1 MLGNEYRTSPPVVI
15 TSHAEGGMTR
25 DVLHVPTQSQSPQ
38 RESQARSVH
47 AEQER
52 ATTPVCQPDANIY
65 GSDLTAADVL
75 EDEEAL
81 DEEVLDEFAHRRDE
95 EDEDVGSPNGAQGS
109 TCEGTTLPPPPDTA
123 RSGSSTRAT
132 LPTWLAAEYQSI
144 RERLTTEMKKNTSGL
159 PLCYQRH
166 SFYDG
171 VDSPYLAAK
180 STFQLSAS
188 IFHQP
193 QIFVW
198 LPHTLV
204 DKIPCPA
211 CYAASRQAARSS
223 RVYLQRHSFAPYPRR
238 VVDVDRNVYIV
249 GYRYACGH
257 KDCRKTFFSWNSAIL
272 DMLPRPLRDQFQFR
286 LTYRSGLTLR
296 LASLLR
302 ESFSAGIGPEQFTTM
317 IEAAHYQQYD
327 LLQCQFLEMVLH
339 RSEKGALSTLWAKA
353 TPFGV
358 FRDRS
363 GYAGF
368 VPSAR
373 YFARFYDMLVEES
386 APAMRQLIASLPAD
400 VIKQDHSFKVLSHL
414 CARGSTSLLM
424 SDFDRQSNG
433 LARLKESQ
441 PSMPYLQQSMN
452 MVKYAQ

>member
-1 MLGNEYRTSPPVVI
+1 M
-15 TSHAEGGMTR
+15 
-25 DVLHVPTQSQSPQ
+25 PTQQLPQ
-38 RESQARSVH
+38 RKTQGSVH
-47 AEQER
+47 TEQER
-52 ATTPVCQPDANIY
+52 ATLPVCQPDVNIY
-65 GSDLTAADVL
+65 GSDLSAADVL
-75 EDEEAL
+75 EDEEAM
-81 DEEVLDEFAHRRDE
+81 DDEVLDEFAHGCDE
-95 EDEDVGSPNGAQGS
+95 EDEGIGSPNDAQESTREGAA
-109 TCEGTTLPPPPDTA
+109 LPPPLDTA
-123 RSGSSTRAT
+123 GSSTRAT
-132 LPTWLAAEYQSI
+132 LPTWLMAEYQSI
-144 RERLTTEMKKNTSGL
+144 RERLTAEMKKNTSGL

-171 VDSPYLAAK
+171 VDNPYLAAK

-211 CYAASRQAARSS
+211 CYTAGRQAVKKSC
-223 RVYLQRHSFAPYPRR
+223 VYLQKHGFAPYPRR
-238 VVDVDRNVYIV
+238 VVDIDRNVYIV
-249 GYRYACGH
+249 GYRYVCGH
-257 KDCRKTFFSWNSAIL
+257 KDCGKTFFSWTPAVL
-272 DMLPRPLRDQFQFR
+272 DMLPRPLQDQFQFR

-317 IEAAHYQQYD
+317 IEATHYQRYD
-327 LLQCQFLEMVLH
+327 SLQCQFLEMVLH

-358 FRDRS
+358 FHDRS

-400 VIKQDHSFKVLSHL
+400 IIKQDHSFKVLSSL
-414 CARGSTSLLM
+414 CARRGSLLLT
-424 SDFDRQSNG
+424 SGFDRQSSV

-452 MVKYAQ
+452 MVKYVQ